1 MNLYLLS
8 VLGGYPILFEAQ
20 PVETYILTSR
30 LNVIVIC
37 VTKVIDTNHKVPS
50 LRHKYL
56 LNNRPNY
63 TIYQKRFLNQTF
75 IALTQITRRVPTSY
89 AEKVEIGQL

>member
-1 MNLYLLS
+1 M
-8 VLGGYPILFEAQ
+8 GGYPILFEAQ

-75 IALTQITRRVPTSY
+75 IALTQMTRRVPTSY